1 MIFFF
6 LLPTTKKN
14 IFLLY
19 SNFVIFYSLLLDKEL
34 IIDLGMGCKLRFF
47 FFNEKCFADF
57 IKIFTDR
64 HRET

>member
-1 MIFFF
+1 M
-6 LLPTTKKN
+6 
-14 IFLLY
+14 LY